1 MAPGRPS
8 ATKLLLGAV
17 CLVAVLA
24 GCSVPARTVSDPVDP
39 PAAFSRT
46 GTATLPERWWT
57 ALEDEGLNRAID
69 QALTSNFDLRT
80 AWERLMAA
88 RAVARQEAA
97 LLFPAVDVSA
107 DGAVRRTTGD
117 AERDN
122 AGVGDDE
129 ATETLQLGPAVAYE
143 VDLWGRIR
151 SSVQAERLRAQATF
165 ADYQTAALSLSA
177 EIART
182 WAQLAEAQN
191 QVALVESQIETN
203 QTVLQLIEN
212 RFRIGLVQAVDVLRQ
227 RQLVEATR
235 EQRVIAD
242 ADRQVIAHQLA
253 VLLGRPPQEGPGMQ
267 PDSLPDLPPLPATG
281 VPLDLVQRRPDVQSA
296 FLYLQAA
303 DRDVAAAIRNQFPR
317 LTLTASATSEVTAGA
332 LFQEWVTS
340 FAGNLLA
347 PIFYGG
353 ELRAE
358 VDRTQA
364 ARQQRLFEYGQT
376 VLVAFQEVEDA
387 LVLEVSQRARI
398 GSLEDQLTLADQA
411 YEQLRFQYLNGTS
424 NYLEVL
430 TALDE
435 VQALR
440 RDLLSARLTLVDQRI
455 ALYRALAGS
464 FDAGS
469 FDTAREVG

>member
-1 MAPGRPS
+1 M
-8 ATKLLLGAV
+8 
-17 CLVAVLA
+17 LA

-46 GTATLPERWWT
+46 GTAALPERWWT
-57 ALEDEGLNRAID
+57 ALGDEGLNDAID

-80 AWERLMAA
+80 AWERLMEA
-88 RAVARQEAA
+88 RAVADREAA
-97 LLFPAVDVSA
+97 LLFPALDVSA
-107 DGAVRRTTGD
+107 DGRVTRTTGD
-117 AERDN
+117 AERDD

-151 SSVQAERLRAQATF
+151 SSVQAERLRARATF

-191 QVALVESQIETN
+191 QVALIESQIETN
-203 QTVLQLIEN
+203 ATVLQLIEN
-212 RFRIGLVQAVDVLRQ
+212 RFRLGLVRAVDILRQ

-235 EQRVIAD
+235 EQRVVAE
-242 ADRQVIAHQLA
+242 AERQVLVHQLA
-253 VLLGRPPQEGPGMQ
+253 VLLGRPPQEGAGTQ
-267 PDSLPDLPPLPATG
+267 PEDLPDLPPLPATG
-281 VPLDLVQRRPDVQSA
+281 VPLDLIQRRPDVQSA

-303 DRDVAAAIRNQFPR
+303 DRDVAAAIRDQFPR
-317 LTLTASATSEVTAGA
+317 LTLTASATSEVPAASA
-332 LFQEWVTS
+332 LFQRWVTS

-364 ARQQRLFEYGQT
+364 VRQQRLFEYGQT
-376 VLVAFQEVEDA
+376 VLIAFQEVEDA
-387 LVLEVSQRARI
+387 LVLEVRQRERI
-398 GSLEDQLTLADQA
+398 DLLEDQLALADQA

-435 VQALR
+435 VQVLR

-469 FDTAREVG
+469 FDTEREVG